1 MTGRKTEHTKLDQV
15 KHAVADLDRSDCF
28 AKFPD
33 RFKAIVMATYTELID
48 EVETEKRKKIA
59 EVQELEKSLR
69 TRWSVHVRE
78 KIRAVRSLE
87 AEIQHSA
94 NMRIELKDVTVKAW
108 KDQEK
113 ITDLIARLVKAESEN
128 KYFLETIENLKKR
141 CENLKKNIEH
151 FDVQALQQRDSD
163 SQMYSQRISKLEQ
176 DLMSSQAQVLELSKE
191 LLNSGRHERST

>member
-1 MTGRKTEHTKLDQV
+1 MTVRNTEHTTLDQV
-15 KHAVADLDRSDCF
+15 KYAVAELDRSDSF

-33 RFKAIVMATYTELID
+33 RFKAIIMATYTELID
-48 EVETEKRKKIA
+48 EVEAEKRKRIV
-59 EVQELEKSLR
+59 EIQEFEKGLR
-69 TRWSVHVRE
+69 ARWAVHVRE

-87 AEIQHSA
+87 AEVQHSA
-94 NMRIELKDVTVKAW
+94 NMRMELKDVTAKAW

-151 FDVQALQQRDSD
+151 FDAQALQQRDSD

-191 LLNSGRHERST
+191 LLSGRHGRST